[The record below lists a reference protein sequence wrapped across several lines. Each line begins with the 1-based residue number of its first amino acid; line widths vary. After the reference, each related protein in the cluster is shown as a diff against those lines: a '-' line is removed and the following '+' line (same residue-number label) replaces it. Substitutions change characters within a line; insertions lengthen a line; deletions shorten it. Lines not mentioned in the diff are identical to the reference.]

1 MEMSQYLEIFMEEA
15 KEHIQSLNASL
26 LHLEQNPTDRD
37 VIGELFRSA
46 HTLKGMAA
54 TMGFAQTA
62 ELTHR
67 MESSLDLVRQ
77 GLLTPNS
84 TFITALLHAVDTL
97 EELVES
103 AASGQEDAGIA
114 IEHLLAA
121 LPVQGDE
128 GELEL
133 APAAAVP
140 EIAAAASELSKPA
153 LTVLRAALSQG
164 LQAYRLDVRLA
175 PDALLKSAR
184 AYMVFQRLEQQGE
197 IIQSEPGVPDL
208 EAERFEDRFSV
219 WVVTAAPHTVLQ
231 EEIENIADVKS
242 VVVSPLDDQLGG
254 PAPGDSGQDLANVA
268 RLRTGKSVR
277 VDIAR
282 LDRLMNLV
290 SELVITRTRL
300 TQISKD
306 LDNHALA
313 DSTATL
319 NRVLLELQDEV
330 MQVRMVAVEQIF
342 SRFPRMIRDLS
353 QQLGK
358 EVDFQITGQETELD
372 RTIVDE
378 IGDPLVHLL
387 RNALDHGIEPAAERV
402 KAGKSA
408 KAKLLLSAYHR
419 GDSVFIEVQDD
430 GRGIDAERIKQKAVQ
445 RGLISS
451 QEASSLDDEAA
462 FKLLFQPGFSMAEQI
477 TDVSGRG
484 VGLDVVASK
493 IASLGGRTSV
503 HSELGQGSVFTIV
516 LPLTLAIMAT
526 LQVKVDAERYAIP
539 LSVVDQTALL
549 KRSALDLIEHRLA
562 MSYRGQTIPVLDLR
576 RALEVPTSSPPAED
590 VYVVVVYRGRRLFGL
605 MVDELLGQE
614 EVVVKPLGRFV
625 DRSPGVSGATIL
637 GDGSIA
643 LILDIMS
650 IV

>member
-15 KEHIQSLNASL
+15 KEHIQALNASL
-26 LHLEQNPTDRD
+26 LHLEQNPADSD
-37 VIGELFRSA
+37 IVGELFRSA

-54 TMGFAQTA
+54 TMGFSQTA

-77 GLLTPNS
+77 GLLKPNS
-84 TFITALLHAVDTL
+84 NFITALLHAVDTL
-97 EELVES
+97 EDLVES
-103 AASGQEDAGIA
+103 AATGQENSSIA
-114 IEHLLAA
+114 IDHLLAA
-121 LPVQGDE
+121 LPTEANQVAAK
-128 GELEL
+128 LE
-133 APAAAVP
+133 AEE
-140 EIAAAASELSKPA
+140 EIAATVADDQLNEQAQ
-153 LTVLRAALSQG
+153 TVLRAASGQG
-164 LQAYRLDVRLA
+164 LRGYRLDIGLA

-184 AYMVFQRLEQQGE
+184 AYMVFQRLEEHGE
-197 IIQSEPGVPDL
+197 IIQSDPSVPDL
-208 EAERFEDRFSV
+208 EAERFEDHFTV
-219 WVVTAAPHTVLQ
+219 WVVSAAARSLLQ
-231 EEIENIADVKS
+231 EEIENIVDVRS
-242 VVVSPLDDQLGG
+242 VVVSNLDVGAAASTDVV
-254 PAPGDSGQDLANVA
+254 AHDVAA

-330 MQVRMVAVEQIF
+330 MQVRMVAVEQVF
-342 SRFPRMIRDLS
+342 SRFPRMVRDLS
-353 QQLGK
+353 QQLSK
-358 EVDFQITGQETELD
+358 EVDFEIAGQETELD

-378 IGDPLVHLL
+378 LGDPLVHLL
-387 RNALDHGIEPAAERV
+387 RNAVDHGIETASEREQL
-402 KAGKSA
+402 GKPT
-408 KAKLLLSAYHR
+408 KAKLLLTAYHR

-430 GRGIDAERIKQKAVQ
+430 GRGIDAERIKQKAVE
-445 RGLISS
+445 RGLVTS
-451 QEASSLDDEAA
+451 QEASTLDDEAA
-462 FKLLFQPGFSMAEQI
+462 FKLIFQPGFSMAKRVSDI
-477 TDVSGRG
+477 SGRG

-503 HSELGQGSVFTIV
+503 HSELGRGSVFTIV

-526 LQVKVDAERYAIP
+526 LQVTVGSERYAIP

-549 KRSALDLIEHRLA
+549 KRSELDLVEHRLA
-562 MSYRGQTIPVLDLR
+562 MDYHGQTIPVLDLR
-576 RALEVPTSSPPAED
+576 KALAVAASDAPDAD
-590 VYVVVVYRGRRLFGL
+590 VYVVVVYRGRKYLGL

-625 DRSPGVSGATIL
+625 DRVPGISGATIL

-643 LILDIMS
+643 LILDVMS

>member
-1 MEMSQYLEIFMEEA
+1 MEMSQYLDIFVEEA
-15 KEHIQSLNASL
+15 REHIQALNDGL
-26 LHLEQNPTDRD
+26 LRLEQNPTDKD
-37 VIGELFRSA
+37 VVSELFRSA

-54 TMGFAQTA
+54 TMGFAKTA

-67 MESSLDLVRQ
+67 LESSLDLVRQ
-77 GLLTPNS
+77 GVLSPS
-84 TFITALLHAVDTL
+84 SSYITAVLQAVDAL
-97 EELVES
+97 EGLVES
-103 AASGQEDAGIA
+103 AATGQEDTSIT
-114 IEHLLAA
+114 IDHLIAA
-121 LPVQGDE
+121 LPTSADVAKVEEMVETAEQE
-128 GELEL
+128 V
-133 APAAAVP
+133 AST
-140 EIAAAASELSKPA
+140 AASELEEHA
-153 LTVLRAALSQG
+153 LVVLQAARRQG
-164 LQAYRLDVRLA
+164 LQGYRLDVSLA

-184 AYMVFQRLEQQGE
+184 AYMVFQRLEQHGE
-197 IIQSEPGVPDL
+197 IIQSEPSVSDL
-208 EAERFEDRFSV
+208 EAERFEDRFTV
-219 WVVTAAPHTVLQ
+219 WLVSSAPSSLLQ
-231 EEIENIADVKS
+231 EEIENIADVRS
-242 VVVSPLDDQLGG
+242 VVVTPLDQR
-254 PAPGDSGQDLANVA
+254 ADSASSSDASA
-268 RLRTGKSVR
+268 DMTPRLRMGKSVR

-300 TQISKD
+300 TQLSRD

-313 DSTATL
+313 ETTATL
-319 NRVLLELQDEV
+319 NRILLELQDEV

-342 SRFPRMIRDLS
+342 NRFPRMVRDLS

-358 EVDFQITGQETELD
+358 DVDFEITGQETELD

-387 RNALDHGIEPAAERV
+387 RNAIDHGIEPAAERA
-402 KAGKSA
+402 KLGKPA
-408 KAKLLLSAYHR
+408 KAKLRLSAYHR

-430 GRGIDAERIKQKAVQ
+430 GRGIDVAQIKQKAVE
-445 RGLISS
+445 RGLIGAD
-451 QEASSLDDEAA
+451 EANSLDDEAA
-462 FKLLFQPGFSMAEQI
+462 LKLIFQPGFSTAKQV

-526 LQVKVDAERYAIP
+526 LQVKVGPERYAIP

-549 KRSALDLIEHRLA
+549 KRSELDVIEHRLA
-562 MSYRGQTIPVLDLR
+562 MSYRGQTIPVVDLR
-576 RALEVPTSSPPAED
+576 EALAVPHTSAQAED
-590 VYVVVVYRGRRLFGL
+590 VYVVVVYRGRKLLGL

-625 DRSPGVSGATIL
+625 DRSPGISGATIL
-637 GDGSIA
+637 GDGTIA
-643 LILDIMS
+643 LILDVTS

>member
-15 KEHIQSLNASL
+15 KEHIQSLNTGL

-37 VIGELFRSA
+37 VVGELFRSA
-46 HTLKGMAA
+46 HTLKGMSA
-54 TMGFAQTA
+54 TMGFKQTA
-62 ELTHR
+62 KLTHR

-77 GLLTPNS
+77 GLLTPDSN
-84 TFITALLHAVDTL
+84 FISALLHAVDTL

-103 AASGQEDAGIA
+103 AASGQEDEEIA
-114 IEHLLAA
+114 IEHLVAE
-121 LPVQGDE
+121 LPVQGDVE
-128 GELEL
+128 SGGANE
-133 APAAAVP
+133 V
-140 EIAAAASELSKPA
+140 AAAAQVSELDEHA
-153 LTVLRAALSQG
+153 MTVLRAANSQG
-164 LQAYRLDVRLA
+164 MRGYRLDVRLA

-197 IIQSEPGVPDL
+197 IIHSEPSVPEL
-208 EAERFEDRFSV
+208 EAERFDDRFSV
-219 WVVTAAPHTVLQ
+219 WVVTAATNTMLQ
-231 EEIENIADVKS
+231 EEIENISDVRS
-242 VVVSPLDDQLGG
+242 VVISSLDDL
-254 PAPGDSGQDLANVA
+254 PAGSSPGNSEHPANAA
-268 RLRTGKSVR
+268 RLRVGKSVR

-282 LDRLMNLV
+282 LDHLMNLV
-290 SELVITRTRL
+290 SELMITRTRL

-306 LDNHALA
+306 LDNTALG
-313 DSTATL
+313 DTTATL

-353 QQLGK
+353 KQLGK

-378 IGDPLVHLL
+378 IGDPLMHLL
-387 RNALDHGIEPAAERV
+387 RNALDHGIEPVADRI
-402 KAGKSA
+402 KAGKPA
-408 KAKLLLSAYHR
+408 EAQLLLSAYHR

-430 GRGIDAERIKQKAVQ
+430 GRGIDTERVKQKAVQ
-445 RGLISS
+445 RGLIGS
-451 QEASSLDDEAA
+451 QEAASLDDDAVH
-462 FKLLFQPGFSMAEQI
+462 KLLFQPGFSMAEQI

-503 HSELGQGSVFTIV
+503 QSELGKGSVFTIV

-526 LQVKVDAERYAIP
+526 LQVRVDAERYAIP

-549 KRSALDLIEHRLA
+549 KRSELDYVEHRLA

-576 RALEVPTSSPPAED
+576 QALAVPTSFSPPDD
-590 VYVVVVYRGRRLFGL
+590 VYVVVVFRGRKLFGL
-605 MVDELLGQE
+605 MVDELLG
-614 EVVVKPLGRFV
+614 
-625 DRSPGVSGATIL
+625 
-637 GDGSIA
+637 
-643 LILDIMS
+643 
-650 IV
+650 

>member
-15 KEHIQSLNASL
+15 KEHIQALNASL
-26 LHLEQNPTDRD
+26 LHLEQNPTERD
-37 VIGELFRSA
+37 VVGELFRSA

-54 TMGFAQTA
+54 TMGFAKTA

-103 AASGQEDAGIA
+103 AGSGQEDASID
-114 IEHLLAA
+114 IEHLMAA
-121 LPVQGDE
+121 LPIEGDNGQLEQEGVQE
-128 GELEL
+128 
-133 APAAAVP
+133 AAA
-140 EIAAAASELSKPA
+140 ATLASELSKHSQ
-153 LTVLRAALSQG
+153 TVLRAAMRQG
-164 LQAYRLDVRLA
+164 LHGYRLDIRLA
-175 PDALLKSAR
+175 ADALLKSAR

-197 IIQSEPGVPDL
+197 IIQSEPSVPDL

-219 WVVTAAPHTVLQ
+219 WVVSGSSGTALQ

-242 VVVSPLDDQLGG
+242 VIVSPLDDLLGG
-254 PAPGDSGQDLANVA
+254 AGPTDSNQDMANVA

-277 VDIAR
+277 VDIVR

-353 QQLGK
+353 QQLGR
-358 EVDFQITGQETELD
+358 EVDFQITGQDTELD

-387 RNALDHGIEPAAERV
+387 RNALDHGIEPANERQRL
-402 KAGKSA
+402 GKPTR
-408 KAKLLLSAYHR
+408 AKLLLSAYHR

-430 GRGIDAERIKQKAVQ
+430 GRGIDAEKIKQKAVQ
-445 RGLISS
+445 RGLITS
-451 QEASSLDDEAA
+451 QEASSLDAEAA
-462 FKLLFQPGFSMAEQI
+462 YKLLFQPGFSMAEQI

-549 KRSALDLIEHRLA
+549 KRSALDLVEHRLA

-576 RALEVPTSSPPAED
+576 RALDVPTSSPPAED
-590 VYVVVVYRGRRLFGL
+590 VYIVVVYRGRRLFGL

-625 DRSPGVSGATIL
+625 DRSPGISGATIL

-643 LILDIMS
+643 LILDVMS

>member
-15 KEHIQSLNASL
+15 KEHIQALNASL
-26 LHLEQNPTDRD
+26 LRLEQNPADKD
-37 VIGELFRSA
+37 VVGELFRSA

-54 TMGFAQTA
+54 TMGFTKTA

-77 GLLTPNS
+77 GVLTPNS
-84 TFITALLHAVDTL
+84 AFITALLHAVDAL

-103 AASGQEDAGIA
+103 AASGQEDAEIT
-114 IEHLLAA
+114 ISHLIAA
-121 LPVQGDE
+121 LPTSANE
-128 GELEL
+128 G
-133 APAAAVP
+133 APT
-140 EIAAAASELSKPA
+140 EIAEQEVAATTVSELSASA
-153 LTVLRAALSQG
+153 LAVLKEAVRQG
-164 LQAYRLDVRLA
+164 LEGYRLDVRLA

-184 AYMVFQRLEQQGE
+184 AYMVFQRLEQHGE
-197 IIQSEPGVPDL
+197 IIQSEPSVPDL
-208 EAERFEDRFSV
+208 EAERFEDHFSV
-219 WVVTAAPHTVLQ
+219 WLVSSAPSSLLQ
-231 EEIENIADVKS
+231 EEIENISDVRS
-242 VVVSPLDDQLGG
+242 VVVSPLNE
-254 PAPGDSGQDLANVA
+254 PTSSTSASDSTTATVP

-277 VDIAR
+277 VDITR

-300 TQISKD
+300 TQISRD

-319 NRVLLELQDEV
+319 NRILLELQDEV

-342 SRFPRMIRDLS
+342 SRFPRMVRDLS
-353 QQLGK
+353 QQLEK
-358 EVDFQITGQETELD
+358 DVDFQISGQETELD

-387 RNALDHGIEPAAERV
+387 RNAIDHGIEPAAER
-402 KAGKSA
+402 ASLGKPV

-430 GRGIDAERIKQKAVQ
+430 GRGIDVAKIKQKAVD
-445 RGLISS
+445 RGLISA
-451 QEASSLDDEAA
+451 EEVNSLDDEAA
-462 FKLLFQPGFSMAEQI
+462 LKLIFQPGFSMAKQV
-477 TDVSGRG
+477 TDISGRG

-503 HSELGQGSVFTIV
+503 HSELGKGSVFTIV

-549 KRSALDLIEHRLA
+549 KRSELDVIEHRLA
-562 MSYRGQTIPVLDLR
+562 MSYRGQTIPVVDLR
-576 RALEVPTSSPPAED
+576 KALAVPYINPPSED
-590 VYVVVVYRGRRLFGL
+590 VYVVVVYRGRRLLGL

-625 DRSPGVSGATIL
+625 DRSPGISGATIL

-643 LILDIMS
+643 LILDVMS

>member
-15 KEHIQSLNASL
+15 KEHIQALNASL
-26 LHLEQNPTDRD
+26 LHLEQNPADSD
-37 VIGELFRSA
+37 IVGELFRSA

-54 TMGFAQTA
+54 TMGFSQTA

-77 GLLTPNS
+77 GLLKPSSN
-84 TFITALLHAVDTL
+84 FITALLHAVDTL
-97 EELVES
+97 EDLVES
-103 AASGQEDAGIA
+103 AATGQENSSIA
-114 IEHLLAA
+114 IDHLLAA
-121 LPVQGDE
+121 LPTEANQVAAK
-128 GELEL
+128 LE
-133 APAAAVP
+133 AEA
-140 EIAAAASELSKPA
+140 EIAATVADDQLSEQA
-153 LTVLRAALSQG
+153 QTVLRAASGQG
-164 LQAYRLDVRLA
+164 LRGYRLDIGLA

-184 AYMVFQRLEQQGE
+184 AYMVFQRLEEHGE
-197 IIQSEPGVPDL
+197 IIQSEPSVPDL
-208 EAERFEDRFSV
+208 EAERFEDRFTV
-219 WVVTAAPHTVLQ
+219 WVVSAAASSLLQ
-231 EEIENIADVKS
+231 EEIENIADVRS
-242 VVVSPLDDQLGG
+242 VVVSNLDVSAVASTEVVAHDV
-254 PAPGDSGQDLANVA
+254 AA

-330 MQVRMVAVEQIF
+330 MQVRMVAVEQVF
-342 SRFPRMIRDLS
+342 SRFPRMVRDLS
-353 QQLGK
+353 RQLSK
-358 EVDFQITGQETELD
+358 EVDFEISGQETELD

-378 IGDPLVHLL
+378 LGDPLVHLL
-387 RNALDHGIEPAAERV
+387 RNAVDHGIETASEREEL
-402 KAGKSA
+402 GKPT
-408 KAKLLLSAYHR
+408 KAKLLLTAYHR

-430 GRGIDAERIKQKAVQ
+430 GRGIDAERIKQKAVE
-445 RGLISS
+445 RGLVTS
-451 QEASSLDDEAA
+451 QEASTLDDEAA
-462 FKLLFQPGFSMAEQI
+462 FKLIFQPGFSMARQV
-477 TDVSGRG
+477 TDISGRG

-503 HSELGQGSVFTIV
+503 HSELGRGSVFTIV

-526 LQVKVDAERYAIP
+526 LQVTVGSERYAIP

-549 KRSALDLIEHRLA
+549 KRSELDLVEHRLA
-562 MSYRGQTIPVLDLR
+562 MDYHGQTIPVLDLR
-576 RALEVPTSSPPAED
+576 QALGVAASDVPDAD
-590 VYVVVVYRGRRLFGL
+590 VYVVVVYRGRKYLGL

-625 DRSPGVSGATIL
+625 DRIPGISGATIL

-643 LILDIMS
+643 LILDVMS

>member
-15 KEHIQSLNASL
+15 KEHIQALNDGL
-26 LHLEQNPTDRD
+26 LRLEQNPTDGD
-37 VIGELFRSA
+37 VVGELFRSA
-46 HTLKGMAA
+46 HTLKGMSA
-54 TMGFAQTA
+54 TMGFTKTA

-77 GLLTPNS
+77 DLLTPNS
-84 TFITALLHAVDTL
+84 AFITALLHAVDTL
-97 EELVES
+97 EDLVES
-103 AASGQEDAGIA
+103 ASSGQEDASID
-114 IEHLLAA
+114 IEHIIAA
-121 LPVQGDE
+121 LQQQGDK
-128 GELEL
+128 GELVQESQQE
-133 APAAAVP
+133 AAATV
-140 EIAAAASELSKPA
+140 ANELSKPA
-153 LTVLRAALSQG
+153 LTVLRAATDQG
-164 LQAYRLDVRLA
+164 LHGYRLDIRLA

-197 IIQSEPGVPDL
+197 IIQSEPSVPDL
-208 EAERFEDRFSV
+208 EAERFKDRFSV
-219 WVVTAAPHTVLQ
+219 WVISGSTSAQLQ
-231 EEIENIADVKS
+231 EEIENISDVRS
-242 VVVSPLDDQLGG
+242 VVVSPLDDLLGNG
-254 PAPGDSGQDLANVA
+254 SAPDPNHDLANA
-268 RLRTGKSVR
+268 TRLRTGKSVR

-306 LDNHALA
+306 LDNQALA
-313 DSTATL
+313 DTTATL

-330 MQVRMVAVEQIF
+330 MQVRMVAVEQVF

-378 IGDPLVHLL
+378 LGDPLVHLL
-387 RNALDHGIEPAAERV
+387 RNAIDHGIEPADVRQ
-402 KAGKSA
+402 KLGKPA
-408 KAKLLLSAYHR
+408 KAAVLLSAYHR

-430 GRGIDAERIKQKAVQ
+430 GRGIDAAKIKQKAVQ
-445 RGLISS
+445 RGLITS
-451 QEASSLDDEAA
+451 QDASALDNEAA
-462 FKLLFQPGFSMAEQI
+462 YKLLFQPGFSMAEQV

-526 LQVKVDAERYAIP
+526 LQVKVGSERYAIP

-549 KRSALDLIEHRLA
+549 KRSALDMVEHRLA
-562 MSYRGQTIPVLDLR
+562 MSYRGQTIPVIDLR
-576 RALEVPTSSPPAED
+576 RALAVPNGSPAAED
-590 VYVVVVYRGRRLFGL
+590 VYVVVVYRGRRLIGL

-625 DRSPGVSGATIL
+625 DRSPGISGATIL

-643 LILDIMS
+643 LILDVMS

>member
-15 KEHIQSLNASL
+15 KEHIQALNASL

-37 VIGELFRSA
+37 VVGELFRSA

-54 TMGFAQTA
+54 TMGFTKTA

-103 AASGQEDAGIA
+103 AGSGQEDAGID
-114 IEHLLAA
+114 IEHLMAA
-121 LPVQGDE
+121 LPIEGDN
-128 GELEL
+128 GELEQEG
-133 APAAAVP
+133 AKEAAATL
-140 EIAAAASELSKPA
+140 ANELSKHA
-153 LTVLRAALSQG
+153 QTVLLAAIREG
-164 LQAYRLDVRLA
+164 LHGYRLDIRLA
-175 PDALLKSAR
+175 ADALLKSAR

-197 IIQSEPGVPDL
+197 IIQSEPSVPDL
-208 EAERFEDRFSV
+208 EAERFEDRFSL
-219 WVVTAAPHTVLQ
+219 WVVSGSSGTALQ
-231 EEIENIADVKS
+231 EEIENIADVRS
-242 VVVSPLDDQLGG
+242 VVVSSLDDVLGG
-254 PAPGDSGQDLANVA
+254 SSTTDSSQDTANVA

-353 QQLGK
+353 QQLGR
-358 EVDFQITGQETELD
+358 EVDFQITGQDTELD

-387 RNALDHGIEPAAERV
+387 RNALDHGIEPASERV
-402 KAGKSA
+402 KLGKPA
-408 KAKLLLSAYHR
+408 KAQLQLSAYHR

-430 GRGIDAERIKQKAVQ
+430 GRGIDAEKVKQKAVQ
-445 RGLISS
+445 RGLITS

-462 FKLLFQPGFSMAEQI
+462 HKLLFQPGFSMAEQI

-549 KRSALDLIEHRLA
+549 KRSALDLVEHRLA

-576 RALEVPTSSPPAED
+576 RALAVPASSPPAED
-590 VYVVVVYRGRRLFGL
+590 VYIVVVYRGRRLFGL

-625 DRSPGVSGATIL
+625 DRSPGISGATIL

-643 LILDIMS
+643 LILDVMS

>member
-1 MEMSQYLEIFMEEA
+1 MEMSQYLEIFIEEA
-15 KEHIQSLNASL
+15 REHIQALNASL
-26 LHLEQNPTDRD
+26 LRLEQNPTDKD
-37 VIGELFRSA
+37 VVGELFRSA

-54 TMGFAQTA
+54 TMGFSKTA

-77 GLLTPNS
+77 GVLTPNS
-84 TFITALLHAVDTL
+84 TFITALLHAVDAL

-114 IEHLLAA
+114 IAHLVAA
-121 LPVQGDE
+121 LPTDAEQG
-128 GELEL
+128 
-133 APAAAVP
+133 AAVGV
-140 EIAAAASELSKPA
+140 AAQEVAATAVSELNPSA
-153 LTVLRAALSQG
+153 LAVLKEAVSQG
-164 LQAYRLDVRLA
+164 MEGYRLDVRLA
-175 PDALLKSAR
+175 SDALLKSAR
-184 AYMVFQRLEQQGE
+184 AYMVFQRLEQHGE
-197 IIQSEPGVPDL
+197 IIQSEPSVPDL
-208 EAERFEDRFSV
+208 EAERFGDHFSV
-219 WVVTAAPHTVLQ
+219 WLVSAAPSSLLQ
-231 EEIENIADVKS
+231 EEIENIADVRS
-242 VVVSPLDDQLGG
+242 VVITPLNEGS
-254 PAPGDSGQDLANVA
+254 AASGSSDPSSDMVP

-277 VDIAR
+277 VDISR

-290 SELVITRTRL
+290 SELVIIRTRM
-300 TQISKD
+300 TQISRD
-306 LDNHALA
+306 LDHRALA

-319 NRVLLELQDEV
+319 NRILLELQDEV

-342 SRFPRMIRDLS
+342 SRFPRMVRDLS

-358 EVDFQITGQETELD
+358 DVDFQISGQETELD

-387 RNALDHGIEPAAERV
+387 RNALDHGIEPVAERV
-402 KAGKSA
+402 RLGKPA
-408 KAKLLLSAYHR
+408 KARVQLSAYHR

-430 GRGIDAERIKQKAVQ
+430 GRGIDVAKIKQKAVE

-451 QEASSLDDEAA
+451 EEANSMDDEAA
-462 FKLLFQPGFSMAEQI
+462 LKLIFQPGFSMAKQV
-477 TDVSGRG
+477 TDISGRG

-503 HSELGQGSVFTIV
+503 HTELGKGSVFTIV

-549 KRSALDLIEHRLA
+549 KRSELDVIEHRLA
-562 MSYRGQTIPVLDLR
+562 MSYRGQTIPVVDLR
-576 RALEVPTSSPPAED
+576 KALAVPYTTPPADD
-590 VYVVVVYRGRRLFGL
+590 VYVVVVYRGRRLLGL

-625 DRSPGVSGATIL
+625 DRSPGISGATIL

-643 LILDIMS
+643 LILDVMS